1 MNISYYKYKIKMI
14 KMNKQRLE
22 NLSKQEIYKNNLE
35 TKILLKNANI
45 AKRLIE
51 SKNKKS
57 EDRYN
62 QFKQK
67 QNRLV
72 EARIKSELEKLA
84 KIKKLER
91 KQMNRD
97 FNEINNKYK
106 ILNQKYNIFERN
118 EKFNI
123 NNNIKDNLSQKKWE
137 FLSEIK

>member
-1 MNISYYKYKIKMI
+1 
-14 KMNKQRLE
+14 MNKQRIE

-35 TKILLKNANI
+35 TKLILKNANI

-72 EARIKSELEKLA
+72 EARIKSELEKLE

-106 ILNQKYNIFERN
+106 ILNKQYDIFERN
-118 EKFNI
+118 EKINI
-123 NNNIKDNLSQKKWE
+123 SNNNITNNLSQKKWE

>member
-1 MNISYYKYKIKMI
+1 
-14 KMNKQRLE
+14 MNKQRLE

-72 EARIKSELEKLA
+72 EARIKSELEKLE

-106 ILNQKYNIFERN
+106 ILNKQYDIFERN
-118 EKFNI
+118 EKINI
-123 NNNIKDNLSQKKWE
+123 SNNNITNNLSQKKWE

>member
-1 MNISYYKYKIKMI
+1 
-14 KMNKQRLE
+14 MNKQRIE

-35 TKILLKNANI
+35 TKLLLKNANI

-72 EARIKSELEKLA
+72 EARIKSELEKLE

-106 ILNQKYNIFERN
+106 ILNKQYDIFERN
-118 EKFNI
+118 EKINI
-123 NNNIKDNLSQKKWE
+123 SNNNITNNLSQKKWE
-137 FLSEIK
+137 FLSDIK

>member
-1 MNISYYKYKIKMI
+1 
-14 KMNKQRLE
+14 MNKQRIE

-35 TKILLKNANI
+35 TKLILKNANI

-72 EARIKSELEKLA
+72 EARIKSELEKLE

-106 ILNQKYNIFERN
+106 ILNKQYDIFERN
-118 EKFNI
+118 EKINI
-123 NNNIKDNLSQKKWE
+123 SNNNITNNLSQKKWE
-137 FLSEIK
+137 FLSDIK

>member
-1 MNISYYKYKIKMI
+1 
-14 KMNKQRLE
+14 MNKQIIE

-35 TKILLKNANI
+35 TKLILKNANI

-72 EARIKSELEKLA
+72 EARIKSELEKLE

-106 ILNQKYNIFERN
+106 ILNKQYDIFERN
-118 EKFNI
+118 EKINI
-123 NNNIKDNLSQKKWE
+123 SNNNITNNLSQKKWE
-137 FLSEIK
+137 FLSDIK

>member
-1 MNISYYKYKIKMI
+1 
-14 KMNKQRLE
+14 MNKQRIE
-22 NLSKQEIYKNNLE
+22 ILSKQEIYKNNLE
-35 TKILLKNANI
+35 TKLILKNANI

-72 EARIKSELEKLA
+72 EARIKSKLEKLE

-106 ILNQKYNIFERN
+106 ILNKQYDIFERN
-118 EKFNI
+118 EKINI
-123 NNNIKDNLSQKKWE
+123 SNNNITNNLSQKKWE
-137 FLSEIK
+137 FLSDIK

>member
-1 MNISYYKYKIKMI
+1 
-14 KMNKQRLE
+14 MNKQRIE

-35 TKILLKNANI
+35 AKLILKNANI

-72 EARIKSELEKLA
+72 EARIKSELEKLE

-106 ILNQKYNIFERN
+106 ILNKQYDIFERN
-118 EKFNI
+118 EKINI
-123 NNNIKDNLSQKKWE
+123 SNNNITNNLSQKKWE
-137 FLSEIK
+137 FLSNIK

>member
-1 MNISYYKYKIKMI
+1 
-14 KMNKQRLE
+14 MNKQRIE

-72 EARIKSELEKLA
+72 EARIKSELEKLE

-106 ILNQKYNIFERN
+106 ILNKQYDIFERN
-118 EKFNI
+118 EKINI
-123 NNNIKDNLSQKKWE
+123 SNNNITNNLSQKKWE

>member
-1 MNISYYKYKIKMI
+1 
-14 KMNKQRLE
+14 MNKQRIE

-35 TKILLKNANI
+35 TKLILKNANI

-72 EARIKSELEKLA
+72 EARIKSELEKLE

-106 ILNQKYNIFERN
+106 ILNKQYDIFERN
-118 EKFNI
+118 EKINI
-123 NNNIKDNLSQKKWE
+123 SNNNITNNLSQKKWE
-137 FLSEIK
+137 VLNDIK

>member
-1 MNISYYKYKIKMI
+1 
-14 KMNKQRLE
+14 MNKQRLE

-45 AKRLIE
+45 SKRLIE
-51 SKNKKS
+51 SKNKKN

-123 NNNIKDNLSQKKWE
+123 NNNLKDNLTQKKWE

>member
-1 MNISYYKYKIKMI
+1 
-14 KMNKQRLE
+14 MNKQRIE

-35 TKILLKNANI
+35 TKLILKNANI

-72 EARIKSELEKLA
+72 EARIKSELEKLE

-97 FNEINNKYK
+97 FNENNNKYK
-106 ILNQKYNIFERN
+106 ILNKQYDIFERN
-118 EKFNI
+118 EKINI
-123 NNNIKDNLSQKKWE
+123 SNNNITNNLSQKKWE
-137 FLSEIK
+137 FLSDIK

>member
-1 MNISYYKYKIKMI
+1 
-14 KMNKQRLE
+14 MNKQRIE

-35 TKILLKNANI
+35 TKLIIKNANI

-72 EARIKSELEKLA
+72 EARIKSELEKLE

-106 ILNQKYNIFERN
+106 ILNKQYDIFERN
-118 EKFNI
+118 EKINI
-123 NNNIKDNLSQKKWE
+123 SNNNITNNLSQKKWE
-137 FLSEIK
+137 FLSDIK

>member
-1 MNISYYKYKIKMI
+1 
-14 KMNKQRLE
+14 MNKQRLE

-106 ILNQKYNIFERN
+106 ILNKKYDTFERN

>member
-1 MNISYYKYKIKMI
+1 
-14 KMNKQRLE
+14 MNKQRIE

-35 TKILLKNANI
+35 TKLILKNANI

-72 EARIKSELEKLA
+72 EARIKSELEKLE

-106 ILNQKYNIFERN
+106 ILNKQYDIFERN
-118 EKFNI
+118 EKINI
-123 NNNIKDNLSQKKWE
+123 SNNNITNNLSQKKWE
-137 FLSEIK
+137 FLSNIK

>member
-1 MNISYYKYKIKMI
+1 
-14 KMNKQRLE
+14 MNKQRIE

-35 TKILLKNANI
+35 TKLILKNANI

-72 EARIKSELEKLA
+72 EARIKSELEKLE

-106 ILNQKYNIFERN
+106 KLNKQYDIFERN
-118 EKFNI
+118 EKINI
-123 NNNIKDNLSQKKWE
+123 SNNNITNNLSQKKWE
-137 FLSEIK
+137 FLSDIK

>member
-1 MNISYYKYKIKMI
+1 
-14 KMNKQRLE
+14 MNKQRIE

-35 TKILLKNANI
+35 TKLILKNANI

-72 EARIKSELEKLA
+72 DARIKSELEKLE

-106 ILNQKYNIFERN
+106 ILNKQYDIFERN
-118 EKFNI
+118 EKINI
-123 NNNIKDNLSQKKWE
+123 SNNNITNNLSQKKWE
-137 FLSEIK
+137 FLSDIK

>member
-1 MNISYYKYKIKMI
+1 
-14 KMNKQRLE
+14 MNKQRIE
-22 NLSKQEIYKNNLE
+22 NLSKQEIYKTNLE
-35 TKILLKNANI
+35 TKLILKNANI

-72 EARIKSELEKLA
+72 EARIKSELEKLE

-106 ILNQKYNIFERN
+106 ILNKQYDIFERN
-118 EKFNI
+118 EKINI
-123 NNNIKDNLSQKKWE
+123 SNNNITNNLSQKKWE

>member
-1 MNISYYKYKIKMI
+1 MI
-14 KMNKQRLE
+14 KMNKQRIE

-35 TKILLKNANI
+35 TKLILKNANI

-72 EARIKSELEKLA
+72 EARIKSELEKLE

-106 ILNQKYNIFERN
+106 ILNKQYDIFERN
-118 EKFNI
+118 EKINI
-123 NNNIKDNLSQKKWE
+123 SNNNITNNLSQKKWE
-137 FLSEIK
+137 FLSDIK

>member
-1 MNISYYKYKIKMI
+1 
-14 KMNKQRLE
+14 MNKQRIE

-35 TKILLKNANI
+35 TKLILKNANI

-72 EARIKSELEKLA
+72 EARIKSELEKLE

-106 ILNQKYNIFERN
+106 ILNKQYDIFERN
-118 EKFNI
+118 EKINI
-123 NNNIKDNLSQKKWE
+123 SNNNITNNLIQKKWE
-137 FLSEIK
+137 FLSDIK

>member
-72 EARIKSELEKLA
+72 EARIKSELEKLE

-106 ILNQKYNIFERN
+106 ILNQKYDIFERN

-137 FLSEIK
+137 FFK

>member
-1 MNISYYKYKIKMI
+1 
-14 KMNKQRLE
+14 MNKQRLE

-51 SKNKKS
+51 SKNKKN

-72 EARIKSELEKLA
+72 DAKIKSELEKLA

-123 NNNIKDNLSQKKWE
+123 NNNIKDNLSQKNGN
-137 FLSEIK
+137 F

>member
-72 EARIKSELEKLA
+72 DAKIKSELEKLE

-106 ILNQKYNIFERN
+106 ILNQKYDIFERN